1 MRLVRVRRDGRT
13 NYYSLDDQHIN
24 RLLHE
29 GIEHVEDLLP

>member
-1 MRLVRVRRDGRT
+1 LVKVRRAGRT
-13 NYYSLDDQHIN
+13 SFYSLDDMHIN